1 MTNPIRNGVYGIVDV
16 KDDPVYGAVGVMA
29 FLTHRFS
36 WFSPQF
42 YLNTGLDSVCVEP
55 IRNRWRNGGTP
66 HYVRFVGTSK
76 VYRYRGSGGLW
87 YGRSRSLLIPVTH
100 PSMR

>member
-1 MTNPIRNGVYGIVDV
+1 MNTIPNGVYGIVDV
-16 KDDPVYGAVGVMA
+16 EDDPVYGAVGIMS
-29 FLTHRFS
+29 FLTRRFS

-42 YLNTGLDSVCVEP
+42 HLNASLDSICVEP
-55 IRNRWRNGGTP
+55 IRNRWRSVGVP
-66 HYVRFVGTSK
+66 RYVRFVGTSK
-76 VYRYRGSGGLW
+76 VYRYRTSSGLW